1 MKLPYII
8 VAILVGVATAVSGL
22 CTITPVDV
30 GGRKFDVHHALLS
43 DHSDSH
49 VFQHSNCVDYL
60 FFDRNPDNFA
70 LVLDHLRF
78 GGTSV
83 LPLTGKIRH
92 IICYFVLK
100 LCTHSLFSVITHLLS
115 INTNLHE

>member
-1 MKLPYII
+1 MKLPFLI
-8 VAILVGVATAVSGL
+8 VAILVSVATAVSGL

-92 IICYFVLK
+92 ISML
-100 LCTHSLFSVITHLLS
+100 LCSEAMHSFPLFRNNPSQYQHKPS
-115 INTNLHE
+115 